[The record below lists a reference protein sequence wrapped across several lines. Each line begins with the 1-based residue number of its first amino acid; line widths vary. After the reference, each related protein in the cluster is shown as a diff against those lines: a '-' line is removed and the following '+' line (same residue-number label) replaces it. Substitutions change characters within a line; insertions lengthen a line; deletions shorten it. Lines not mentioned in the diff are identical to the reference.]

1 MSTVVLTDVTQN
13 IASDHA
19 SVQSVGGVTA
29 TLHTLHGGRR
39 QGVQLLEL
47 SNSRFH
53 VSIIPTRGMGLWK
66 ARVDGLPV
74 GWESPVKDGP
84 VNPSFVNQAA
94 LGGLGWL
101 EGFDEMM
108 VRCGLT
114 QNGPPSPVSEPFAI
128 GLHGMIANR
137 PAHYL
142 AVHEETDRLIVEGHV
157 DETCLFGMNLRLIT
171 RITLMKDS
179 ASLKVE
185 DEVINMG
192 NGMADLE
199 LLYHWNFGRPW
210 LDGGAQFVAPSIEVV
225 PRDKTAAK
233 GVNSYDIYDEPM
245 VGYHEQAFFFKLKA
259 DPETNN
265 TTVMLRN
272 DAGDKGLALRFDVT
286 QLPCFTLWKNT
297 AGYENG
303 YVTGLEP
310 ATNFPNPK
318 AFEKEHGRVI
328 QLMPKGRHLAVTTL
342 EVLPEKGDVDR
353 VQLEI
358 DQIRGTV
365 RPIVHHQPVGPYSVV

>member
-1 MSTVVLTDVTQN
+1 MSTVVLTDVSKN

-19 SVQSVGGVTA
+19 SIQSIGGVTA
-29 TLHTLHGGRR
+29 TLHTLQGGRR

-66 ARVDGLPV
+66 ARLDDLPV

-114 QNGPPSPVSEPFAI
+114 QNGPPSPVTEPFAI
-128 GLHGMIANR
+128 GLHGLIANR
-137 PAHYL
+137 PAHFL
-142 AVHEETDRLIVEGHV
+142 AVHEEADRLIVEGHV
-157 DETCLFGMNLRLIT
+157 DETCLFGMNLRLVT
-171 RITLMKDS
+171 RITLLKDS
-179 ASLKVE
+179 TRLEVE
-185 DEVINMG
+185 DEIINMG
-192 NGMADLE
+192 NGMADLQ

-210 LDGGAQFVAPSIEVV
+210 LDGGALFVSPAVEVI
-225 PRDKTAAK
+225 PRDKIAAR

-245 VGYHEQAFFFKLKA
+245 VGYHEQAFFLKLKGEP
-259 DPETNN
+259 DSNK

-272 DAGDKGLALRFDVT
+272 DAGNKGLALRFDLD
-286 QLPCFTLWKNT
+286 QLPYFTLWKNT
-297 AGYENG
+297 SGYQNG

-318 AFEKEHGRVI
+318 PFEKTQGRVI
-328 QLMPKGRHLAVTTL
+328 QLMPGARHLAVSSL

-353 VQLEI
+353 VQHEI
-358 DQIRGTV
+358 DRIRNGTK
-365 RPIVHHQPVGPYSVV
+365 PFVHHEPVAPYAVV

>member
-13 IASDHA
+13 ISSDHA

-74 GWESPVKDGP
+74 GWDSPVKDGP
-84 VNPSFVNQAA
+84 VNPSFVNQAG

-114 QNGPPSPVSEPFAI
+114 QNGPPSPVTEPFAI

-192 NGMADLE
+192 NGMADLQ

-225 PRDKTAAK
+225 PRDHIAAK
-233 GVNSYDIYDEPM
+233 GVNSYDIFDEPM
-245 VGYHEQAFFFKLKA
+245 IGYHEQAFFFKLKA
-259 DPETNN
+259 DAETNH

-272 DAGDKGLALRFDVT
+272 DAGDKGLALRFDVA

-328 QLMPKGRHLAVTTL
+328 QLMPGGRHFSVTSL
-342 EVLPEKGDVDR
+342 EVLPAKGDVDR

-358 DQIRGTV
+358 DQIRGTA

>member
-74 GWESPVKDGP
+74 GWDSPVKDGP

-142 AVHEETDRLIVEGHV
+142 AIHEETDRLIVEGHV

-328 QLMPKGRHLAVTTL
+328 QLMPKGRHVAVTTL
-342 EVLPEKGDVDR
+342 EVLSEKGDVDR

-358 DQIRGTV
+358 DQIRGTA

>member
-74 GWESPVKDGP
+74 GWDSPVKDGP

-142 AVHEETDRLIVEGHV
+142 AIHEETDRLIVEGHV

>member
-13 IASDHA
+13 ISSDHA

-53 VSIIPTRGMGLWK
+53 VSIIPTRGMGFWK

-74 GWESPVKDGP
+74 GWDSPVKDGP
-84 VNPSFVNQAA
+84 VNPSFVNQAG

-114 QNGPPSPVSEPFAI
+114 QNGPPSPVTEPFAI

-137 PAHYL
+137 PAHFL
-142 AVHEETDRLIVEGHV
+142 AIHEEPDCLIVEGHV

-192 NGMADLE
+192 NGMADLQ

-225 PRDKTAAK
+225 PRDHIAAK

-245 VGYHEQAFFFKLKA
+245 IGYHEQAFFFKLKA
-259 DPETNN
+259 DAETNH

-272 DAGDKGLALRFDVT
+272 DAGDKGLALRFDVA

-328 QLMPKGRHLAVTTL
+328 QLMPGGRHLSVTSL
-342 EVLPEKGDVDR
+342 EVLLEKSDVDR
-353 VQLEI
+353 IQHEI
-358 DQIRGTV
+358 DRIRGTD

>member
-328 QLMPKGRHLAVTTL
+328 QLMPKGRHLAVTTR

>member
-13 IASDHA
+13 ISSDHA

-74 GWESPVKDGP
+74 GWDSPVKDGP
-84 VNPSFVNQAA
+84 VNPSFVNQAG

-101 EGFDEMM
+101 EGFDEMR
-108 VRCGLT
+108 VRGGLT
-114 QNGPPSPVSEPFAI
+114 QNGPPSPVTEPFAI

-142 AVHEETDRLIVEGHV
+142 AVHEETDRLVVEGHV

-192 NGMADLE
+192 NGMADLQ
-199 LLYHWNFGRPW
+199 LLYHWKFGRPW

-233 GVNSYDIYDEPM
+233 GVNSYDIFDEPM

-259 DPETNN
+259 DAETNH

-272 DAGDKGLALRFDVT
+272 DAGDKGLALRFDVA

-318 AFEKEHGRVI
+318 SFEKEHGRVI

-342 EVLPEKGDVDR
+342 EVLPAKGDVDR

-358 DQIRGTV
+358 DQIRGTA